1 MPDAIE
7 LAGRALAVRR
17 EELKVM
23 MVISDGWPYGYT
35 DIDSAA
41 SEVINNFVKAGMAVI
56 GVGVQSGRME
66 YLFDSHCTSY
76 TLKQFVDRFSTRFY
90 QACDNAV

>member
-7 LAGRALAVRR
+7 IAGKALAKRR

-23 MVISDGWPYGYT
+23 MVISDGWPYGY
-35 DIDSAA
+35 DNIQLDA
-41 SEVINNFVKAGMAVI
+41 SNIIRTLEAAGMAVI
-56 GVGVQSGRME
+56 GIGALSGRME

-76 TLKQFVDRFSTRFY
+76 TLKQFVNKFSARFY
-90 QACDNAV
+90 EACDNAV